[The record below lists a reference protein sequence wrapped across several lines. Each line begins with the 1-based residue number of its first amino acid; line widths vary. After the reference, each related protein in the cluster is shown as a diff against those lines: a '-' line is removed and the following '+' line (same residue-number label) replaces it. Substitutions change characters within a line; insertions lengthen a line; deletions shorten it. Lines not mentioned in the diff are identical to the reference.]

1 MVEREGAETIAAFIA
16 EPVQG
21 VGGVIVP
28 PPEWLPKIR
37 EICTRYD
44 ILMVADEVI
53 TGFGRTGSMFAV
65 QQYGVTPD
73 ILSMAKGITSGYLPL
88 GAVMFKEEIYQ
99 TLLNAG
105 DDYAF
110 WHGYTYSGH
119 PAVCA
124 AALANIEIIE
134 REKLVQKAKQQGRYF
149 LKQLRTLLDLPIVG
163 DVRGIGL
170 VAAVE
175 FVRDKE
181 TKESFPLEMKVP
193 RRVWQKALDKGLLCR
208 PMGDGVALCPPL
220 IITQDQIDEIVDILR
235 GAIMEVAEEMRQ
247 L

>member
-1 MVEREGAETIAAFIA
+1 M
-16 EPVQG
+16 
-21 VGGVIVP
+21 
-28 PPEWLPKIR
+28 R
-37 EICTRYD
+37 EICTRYG

-73 ILSMAKGITSGYLPL
+73 VLSMAKGITSGYLPL

-105 DDYAF
+105 NDSAF
-110 WHGYTYSGH
+110 WHGYTYTGH

-134 REKLVQKAKQQGRYF
+134 REKLVQQAKQKGHYF
-149 LKQLRTLLDLPIVG
+149 LKRIGSLLSLPIVG

-170 VAAVE
+170 MAAIELVQN
-175 FVRDKE
+175 KE
-181 TKESFPLEMKVP
+181 TKDLFPPEMNVP
-193 RRVWQKALDKGLLCR
+193 RRVWQKALDKGVLCR
-208 PMGDGVALCPPL
+208 PIATGVALCPPL
-220 IITQDQIDEIVDILR
+220 IITQEQINKIADTLREAIVEVTGEI
-235 GAIMEVAEEMRQ
+235 EAEH
-247 L
+247 